1 MAQRND
7 SLTELSVVAKNW
19 LLGSGGIG
27 GDRLAGISRFT
38 GDLLRFFGAS
48 KFYLYAAPDYRD
60 KIMLGFGGL
69 VILILSYLLLKGAS
83 LVLPPIGLV
92 NYGRYLAI
100 ALIVTEGIPRLW
112 QRLHPVR

>member
-19 LLGSGGIG
+19 LLGLGGLVAIALPG
-27 GDRLAGISRFT
+27 LA
-38 GDLLRFFGAS
+38 DLLGIFCGFLVLPS
-48 KFYLYAAPDYRD
+48 FTFTPPQDYRD